1 MEEEVVLTDKITIK
15 VNVDGI
21 LKGAFQ
27 SCEEIEGD
35 DAFWNVNDTLIVNRL
50 EETIEYYHNI
60 FEGNQIFVKY
70 HLEYYIQ
77 TLLENLD
84 ARTLFLEKRIA
95 PEDAV
100 SEEDVTSTYEIIVE
114 AEGLEPRIIKGRY
127 CMEELP
133 KDYADFIHLIGKAF
147 NQFETWGNIFNP
159 ALYAKPLR
167 KKSDLIYCAVEFG
180 EYSKEYHYITD
191 DDTIIK
197 GDTVIVPVGK
207 DNREVEATVV
217 EKIYCKENDV
227 PYPLSKIKK
236 IIRKI
241 ESIEEITPEIM
252 QSLVGKRVK
261 VLHENYLSYIGI
273 VNNFIYHEEEGWFEF
288 YLQTDEENINFCDD
302 EVQRIEVKEE

>member
-1 MEEEVVLTDKITIK
+1 MEEEIVLVDKITIK

-21 LKGAFQ
+21 LKGVFQ
-27 SCEEIEGD
+27 GCEEIEGD
-35 DAFWNVNDTLIVNRL
+35 DGFWNVNDTLIVNRL

-60 FEGNQIFVKY
+60 FEGNQILVKY
-70 HLEYYIQ
+70 HLEEYIQ
-77 TLLENLD
+77 MLLEDLD
-84 ARTLFLEKRIA
+84 ARKLFCEVGIA
-95 PEDAV
+95 PEDV
-100 SEEDVTSTYEIIVE
+100 VFEESVRSTYEITVE

-133 KDYADFIHLIGKAF
+133 KDYADFIYLIGKAF
-147 NQFETWGNIFNP
+147 NQFETWGDILNP

-167 KKSDLIYCAVEFG
+167 RKSDLIYCAVEFG
-180 EYSKEYHYITD
+180 EYGREYHYITD
-191 DDTIIK
+191 DDTITK

-227 PYPLSKIKK
+227 PYPLSKVKK

-241 ESIEEITPEIM
+241 ESIEGITPETM

-261 VLHENYLSYIGI
+261 VLHENYLSYIGV

-288 YLQTDEENINFCDD
+288 YLQTDDENINFCDD
-302 EVQRIEVKEE
+302 EVQRIEIREE